1 MDKETATNI
10 LQDYTDI
17 MAIQRL
23 ILKYY
28 KLNTDERALRGEV
41 HRKVASDLDMT
52 INPRFYSLFNRVTS
66 QLNLKKIKVQG
77 IAHYKGLTPRNNV

>member
-28 KLNTDERALRGEV
+28 KLNKDERALRGEV

-52 INPRFYSLFNRVTS
+52 INPRFYSLFNKVTS